1 MTVYPCGTSVYV
13 RNCGIEST
21 ITAIEIRYEL
31 IRYECTYYLD
41 SIQQRIWVHSSELME
56 DKPKVQIGFKDKK

>member
-1 MTVYPCGTSVYV
+1 VTVFPCGTQVYV

-31 IRYECTYYLD
+31 VRYECTYYVESL
-41 SIQQRIWVHSSELME
+41 QQRIWVHSSELME
-56 DKPKVQIGFKDKK
+56 SKAKMQIGFKEKK